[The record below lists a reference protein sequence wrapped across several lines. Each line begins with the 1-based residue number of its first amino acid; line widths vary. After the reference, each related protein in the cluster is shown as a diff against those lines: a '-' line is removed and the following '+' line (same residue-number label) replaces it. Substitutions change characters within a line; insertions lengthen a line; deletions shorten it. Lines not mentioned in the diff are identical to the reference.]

1 MASTSMTLGPHW
13 EEFIR
18 EEVASGRYAS
28 ASEVIRAGLRE
39 LEERT
44 EKLEKLR
51 AHLDEGLAQ
60 LDRGESVEMPS
71 TDELIREAKKRL
83 VKKAKRAR
91 HESSFL
97 LEPWPT

>member
-28 ASEVIRAGLRE
+28 ASEVIRAGLRT
-39 LEERT
+39 LEERK

-51 AHLDEGLAQ
+51 AYLQEGIDQA
-60 LDRGESVEMPS
+60 DRGEFVELPSVE
-71 TDELIREAKKRL
+71 ELIDGAKARL
-83 VKKAKRAR
+83 AAKNKKARA
-91 HESSFL
+91 
-97 LEPWPT
+97 